1 MLQCNIA
8 SMRATDGDATNMKYH
23 AYELAHA
30 MVSPFRMAS
39 QGLRFQLDFPFNPLS
54 GSPASRSMS
63 AACSVFERLTGRY
76 GKPEWGIE
84 ETVVDGV
91 TVPITIETVKSKSF
105 CNLIHFKRDRDLTDD
120 ETAPPTVLLVAPM
133 SGHYATLLRGTV
145 EAMLPEHDVYIIDWI
160 DAREVPTFEGGFDL
174 DDFIDYIIEFT
185 QFLGPKVH
193 MMAVCQPAVPCLAA
207 TAIMAARET
216 PVQPLSLTMMGGP
229 IDTRRNPTVV
239 NDLAEQKPLSWFE
252 QNVISHVPFPNP
264 GCMRQVYPGF
274 IQLTGFMTMNL
285 ERHREAH
292 WKLFD
297 HLVAGDDDS
306 VAQHEKF
313 YDEYLAVM
321 DLPAEFYLQTI
332 ETAFQSHSLPMGT
345 MMHRDE
351 LVDCSKIRHTS
362 IITIEGENDDIC
374 GIGQTE
380 AAHVLC
386 SNVPKKSHFHYV
398 QPSVGHFGV
407 FNGRRWREEIQ
418 PRIRDQIRAAE
429 KRKTKKLVPAE

>member
-1 MLQCNIA
+1 
-8 SMRATDGDATNMKYH
+8 MKYH

-30 MVSPFRMAS
+30 MVSPLRLAS
-39 QGLRFQLDFPFNPLS
+39 KGLRYQLESPFNPMAE
-54 GSPASRSMS
+54 SPMARSLS
-63 AACSVFERLTGRY
+63 AACTVFERLTNRY
-76 GKPEWGIE
+76 GKPDWDIAETEIDGREVAIE
-84 ETVVDGV
+84 
-91 TVPITIETVKSKSF
+91 IETVKRKPF
-105 CNLIHFKRDRDLTDD
+105 CELVHFRRDDADVARRND
-120 ETAPPTVLLVAPM
+120 PTVLIVAPM

-145 EAMLPEHDVYIIDWI
+145 RAMLPGHEVYITDWI
-160 DAREVPTFEGGFDL
+160 DARNVPLYEGRFDL
-174 DDFIDYIIEFT
+174 DDFIDYVIEFVND
-185 QFLGPKVH
+185 LGPNVH
-193 MMAVCQPAVPCLAA
+193 IIAVCQPAVPCLAA
-207 TAIMAARET
+207 TAIMAARKQ

-239 NDLAEQKPLSWFE
+239 NELAEKKPLAWFR

-264 GCMRQVYPGF
+264 GAMRPVYPGF

-297 HLVAGDDDS
+297 HLVEGDEDS

-321 DLPAEFYLQTI
+321 DLPAEFYLQTV
-332 ETAFQSHSLPMGT
+332 ETAFQTHVLPDGT

-351 LVDCSKIRHTS
+351 PVDCSKIRDTS

-380 AAHVLC
+380 AAHALC
-386 SNVPKKSHFHYV
+386 YNVPADDHFHYV
-398 QPSVGHFGV
+398 QPGVGHYGV
-407 FNGRRWREEIQ
+407 FNGRRWRNEIQ
-418 PRIRDQIRAAE
+418 PRIGEMIQKAE
-429 KRKTKKLVPAE
+429 QRHAKKNGKAHKAVIASEVALA